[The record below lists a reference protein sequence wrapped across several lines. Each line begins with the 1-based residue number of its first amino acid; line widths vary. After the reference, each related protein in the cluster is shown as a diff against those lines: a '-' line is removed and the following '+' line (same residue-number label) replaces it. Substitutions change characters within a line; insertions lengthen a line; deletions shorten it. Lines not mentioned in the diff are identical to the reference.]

1 MNVVIYNYDWKIRVL
16 SFFPILSGKD
26 EFIFPFFV
34 TLSSWENLEK
44 CETPVI
50 QRSTSK

>member
-1 MNVVIYNYDWKIRVL
+1 MNVVIYNHDWKIRVL
-16 SFFPILSGKD
+16 SFFPIISGKD

-44 CETPVI
+44 C
-50 QRSTSK
+50 